1 MEIYGEVRHC
11 EFCGKT
17 ENEVGKLIS
26 APSGVCICNDCVDLC
41 CDLLYDEPSGAP
53 GAEPLPDLPTPMEIK
68 AALDEYIV
76 GQDEAK
82 KALSV
87 AVYNH
92 YKRINF
98 NSRGAKKGDK
108 SERAEHAEH
117 KAEGEENRSG
127 LKDRKG
133 EIELKKSNI
142 LMLGP
147 TGCGKTLLAQTLSRI
162 LNVPFAVADA
172 TTLTEAGYVG
182 EDVENILL
190 KLIQSADYDIP
201 RAEIGIVYIDE
212 IDKISRKSENTSITR
227 DVSGEGVQQ
236 ALLKILEG
244 TVANVPPQ
252 GGRKH
257 PHQEFIQIDTH
268 NILFI
273 CGGAFDGLEK
283 IIEQRTDRKGIGF
296 DAVVES
302 KAERRTG
309 QLLKEVQP
317 HDLLKFGIIPELV
330 GRMPVMVTLNGLGRD
345 DLVQILTQPKNA
357 LVKQYQ
363 KLLEY
368 DDVELVF
375 QPEALDAVADQAI
388 QRNIGARGL
397 RAVME
402 GLLTKIMYEIPSDPT
417 ITRVTI
423 TPEAVLKTGEPE
435 ITRDPQRTERPG
447 RTRDGKAEHDPSA
460 PAS

>member
-1 MEIYGEVRHC
+1 MGRVVSYNDAVPRC
-11 EFCGKT
+11 TFCGKS
-17 ENEVGKLIS
+17 ENQVRKLVTGSGAAICDECIELCVDIISEERDKDAQLNILQLPKPAQIS
-26 APSGVCICNDCVDLC
+26 A
-41 CDLLYDEPSGAP
+41 Y
-53 GAEPLPDLPTPMEIK
+53 
-68 AALDEYIV
+68 LDNHVI
-76 GQDEAK
+76 GQESAK
-82 KALSV
+82 KTLSV

-92 YKRINF
+92 YKRVNMEMRES
-98 NSRGAKKGDK
+98 SRIGK
-108 SERAEHAEH
+108 ERMHGH
-117 KAEGEENRSG
+117 DDSFEGVQVA
-127 LKDRKG
+127 
-133 EIELKKSNI
+133 KSNI
-142 LMLGP
+142 LLLGP
-147 TGCGKTLLAQTLSRI
+147 TGVGKTYLAQTLAHVM
-162 LNVPFAVADA
+162 NVPFVIADA

-182 EDVENILL
+182 DDVETVLQR
-190 KLIQSADYDIP
+190 LIQAADGDVA
-201 RAEIGIVYIDE
+201 RAQQGIVYIDE
-212 IDKISRKSENTSITR
+212 IDKIARKSGENTSITR

-257 PHQEFIQIDTH
+257 PHQEFIQVDTH

-330 GRMPVMVTLNGLGRD
+330 GRLPVITSLRGLDKD
-345 DLVQILTQPKNA
+345 DLVRILTEPKNA
-357 LVKQYQ
+357 LVKQY
-363 KLLEY
+363 KALLAY
-368 DDVELVF
+368 DGVALEF
-375 QPEALDAVADQAI
+375 QQGALEAVADTALA
-388 QRNIGARGL
+388 RNIGARGL

-402 GLLTKIMYEIPSDPT
+402 GLLTKVMYDVPSDPT
-417 ITRVTI
+417 ITDVTI
-423 TPEAVLKTGEPE
+423 TKACVDGEAEPTVLHDPEKVAQRAKFKTGTADKP
-435 ITRDPQRTERPG
+435 
-447 RTRDGKAEHDPSA
+447 AA